1 MWGIDNLIIIHDVY
15 ADGYFQKVEDITASR
30 GIYFFSIFDNIPIGY
45 NFIAMTLQDSSADLD
60 SISYYI
66 YNNNDFHAY
75 PSAVIHNGS
84 ASEEFFKSIKARIV
98 YAKV

>member
-1 MWGIDNLIIIHDVY
+1 MWGIDSLIIIHDVY

-30 GIYFFSIFDNIPIGY
+30 GIYFFRIFDNIPIGY

-60 SISYYI
+60 SVNYSII
-66 YNNNDFHAY
+66 NNNFYAY
-75 PSAVIHNGS
+75 PSVVIHNGS